1 MNQFNPDHHS
11 HRRYNPL
18 TGEWVLVS
26 PHRTKRPWRGQVE
39 KLPAEESLQYDPGC
53 YLCPGNERAGGARN
67 PEYDGT
73 FVFQNDFSPLLPDVP
88 EGQAGDH
95 ELLLSESESGL
106 CRVICFSPRH
116 DLTLPEMELPDIRR
130 VVDLW
135 TDQYAELGAMDDINH
150 VQIFENKGT
159 VMGCSNP
166 HPHCQVWAQRSV
178 PGEPAKEL
186 SQMRRY
192 FGDKGTT
199 LLGDYLAV
207 EVERGKRI
215 VCENDHFAALVPFW
229 ATWPFE
235 VMILCKRRVASLLE
249 MNDAEKHAL
258 ADIIKRM
265 TTRYDNL
272 FFCSFPYS
280 AGMHQ
285 APTDGKAHEEWDWHM
300 HFYPPLL
307 RSATVK
313 KFMVGYEM
321 LANPQRDITP
331 ESSAVKLR
339 ELSDM
344 HFKKQSA

>member
-1 MNQFNPDHHS
+1 MNEFNPDDHT
-11 HRRYNPL
+11 HRRFNLL

-26 PHRTKRPWRGQVE
+26 PHRTKRPWQGQVE
-39 KLPAEESLQYDPGC
+39 KPVIEERPQYDPGC
-53 YLCPGNERAGGARN
+53 YLCPGNERAGGMKN
-67 PEYDGT
+67 PDYDGT
-73 FVFQNDFSPLLPDVP
+73 FVFQNDFSALLPDVP
-88 EGQAGDH
+88 AGRAGDH
-95 ELLLSESESGL
+95 ELLLSESESGV

-116 DLTLPEMELPDIRR
+116 DLTLPEMDVADIRN

-135 TDQYAELGAMDDINH
+135 TAQYEELGTMDDINH
-150 VQIFENKGT
+150 VQIFENKGA

-166 HPHCQVWAQRSV
+166 HPHGQVWAQRNV
-178 PGEPAKEL
+178 PGEPAREL
-186 SQMRRY
+186 ARMQSY
-192 FGDKGTT
+192 FSDKGTT

-207 EVERGKRI
+207 ELDHDERI
-215 VCENDHFAALVPFW
+215 VCQNDYFAALVPFW

-235 VMILCKRRVASLLE
+235 VMVLCKRRVASLLE
-249 MNDAEKHAL
+249 MTEAEKDGL
-258 ADIIKRM
+258 ADILRRVTI
-265 TTRYDNL
+265 RYDNL
-272 FFCSFPYS
+272 FECSFPYS

-331 ESSAVKLR
+331 ESSAARLR
-339 ELSDM
+339 DLSEI
-344 HFKKQSA
+344 HFKTQRS